1 MQPDDERGYEEA
13 DVRTGPLVLA
23 TLVLTGVVVVVSFGV
38 LGLFRGLE
46 QRAGRLDLA
55 EHARVHELV
64 VPGPQLQADPA
75 LELREHRAL
84 EASRTGEYGWVDRE
98 AGVVRIPV
106 ERAMELLIERG
117 LPAREGAPRWDA
129 SGEAQGGGR

>member
-1 MQPDDERGYEEA
+1 MQPGAERGYEQT
-13 DVRTGPLVLA
+13 DVRIGPMVLA
-23 TLVLTGVVVVVSFGV
+23 TLVLTGVVVAVCFGA

-46 QRAGRLDLA
+46 RRAGRLDLA

-75 LELREHRAL
+75 RELAEHRAL

-106 ERAMELLIERG
+106 ERAMELLVERG
-117 LPAREGAPRWDA
+117 LPAREGAPSWEA
-129 SGEAQGGGR
+129 SRDAQGVGR